1 MNKWMYGYRRLKKEN
16 EELKEGI
23 LLLTYEVEHL
33 NKMFCVG
40 CGACGTESQYAECTC
55 EGEGE

>member
-1 MNKWMYGYRRLKKEN
+1 MYGYRRLKKEN